1 MKKLLQKIRMWWID
15 LKKTRND
22 FLDIFSPKNTVKITI
37 RDLDGNIV
45 QTIKGRNI
53 VTGYLGSVGN
63 LSNISGRDFMRRV
76 IVNSSTS
83 GSVSGRYIA
92 KMKLGTGG
100 DTENV
105 GDSALDQ
112 AISDA
117 SATQNVTTVT
127 FDSAAND
134 VTFTSS
140 WGSSDVTGQSIS
152 EVALY
157 SDQDDFIARKTFS
170 SFSKT
175 NAFTFQ
181 IEWTLRF

>member
-1 MKKLLQKIRMWWID
+1 MIREKFIDRLRKKYQQGGVRKYHEGGA
-15 LKKTRND
+15 NEVP
-22 FLDIFSPKNTVKITI
+22 FDINTY
-37 RDLDGNIV
+37 DPNNPPEDHMQLPHH
-45 QTIKGRNI
+45 
-53 VTGYLGSVGN
+53 
-63 LSNISGRDFMRRV
+63 
-76 IVNSSTS
+76 
-83 GSVSGRYIA
+83 
-92 KMKLGTGG
+92 TGG

-117 SATQNVTTVT
+117 SATQNVTTVA
-127 FDSAAND
+127 FANAAND